1 MSLAMSMTIA
11 QLANDLTCSSRSLL
25 EPHSCHHCEKLVLD
39 FSSHFQE
46 SYKTHDFYIDP
57 ASAASS
63 GRDGCK
69 FLAMVSQAFYDKKPW
84 DASYEAND
92 FGLRITT
99 HCNDDTNGFCLDLDA
114 CSISWISNLEDMR
127 VDTMKPM
134 SVFAYS
140 GS

>member
-1 MSLAMSMTIA
+1 
-11 QLANDLTCSSRSLL
+11 
-25 EPHSCHHCEKLVLD
+25 
-39 FSSHFQE
+39 
-46 SYKTHDFYIDP
+46 
-57 ASAASS
+57 
-63 GRDGCK
+63 
-69 FLAMVSQAFYDKKPW
+69 MVSQAFYDEKPW

-99 HCNDDTNGFCLDLDA
+99 HCKADINGFCLDLDA

-127 VDTMKPM
+127 VDIMKPM